1 MEHLVEGHMGGFW
14 IDNRDPEDIEE
25 YCEECGDYDK
35 IITSWQEG
43 HMMEGLK
50 ELFSCMKTT
59 RENIEWHFK
68 ENTPKPELIDST
80 LYDYEDDRILLS
92 YLFED
97 NGITKEQYD
106 ELKQV
111 IKSAQKQ
118 QIAMILDVYANKT
131 SEYNRLI
138 VPEKIKKQIIE
149 NPISHL
155 NCPSK
160 IRIGTPKESNKILI
174 KIKKTN
180 Q

>member
-1 MEHLVEGHMGGFW
+1 MEHLVKGHLGGFW
-14 IDNRDPEDIEE
+14 IDNRDPMDIEE
-25 YCEECGDYDK
+25 YCEDCGDYDS

-43 HMMEGLK
+43 HMIEGLT
-50 ELFSCMKTT
+50 EFFSNIKTT
-59 RENIEWHFK
+59 RENIECHFK
-68 ENTPKPELIDST
+68 ENTPKTELIDST

-97 NGITKEQYD
+97 NSITKEQYD
-106 ELKQV
+106 ELKQI
-111 IKSAQKQ
+111 IKNAQKQ

-138 VPEKIKKQIIE
+138 VPKKIKKQIIE

-160 IRIGTPKESNKILI
+160 IRMGIPKENNKILI

>member
-1 MEHLVEGHMGGFW
+1 MEHLVEGHLSGFW

-43 HMMEGLK
+43 HMMDALK
-50 ELFSCMKTT
+50 ELFSCMKNT

-68 ENTPKPELIDST
+68 ENTPKPELIESII
-80 LYDYEDDRILLS
+80 YDYEDDKIILS

-97 NGITKEQYD
+97 KTITKAQYD

-111 IKSAQKQ
+111 IKNTMKQ
-118 QIAMILDVYANKT
+118 EIAIILDVYANKT
-131 SEYNRLI
+131 SEYKRMI
-138 VPEKIKKQIIE
+138 IPKETRKQIID

-155 NCPSK
+155 NCPTK
-160 IRIGTPKESNKILI
+160 IIIGLPQEENNKLLI
-174 KIKKTN
+174 KRIKN
-180 Q
+180 